1 MTKELVSYAHSKDV
15 KVNVWTID
23 DIEMRSKLIQYGVD
37 FITTDLFTRNKF
49 NTQIYKLKLG
59 PNSIR

>member
-37 FITTDLFTRNKF
+37 FITTDLFTN
-49 NTQIYKLKLG
+49 
-59 PNSIR
+59 